1 MSDEAIAF
9 IISVIAGIAA
19 NYICKW
25 LVQYK
30 CRENSLHF
38 IFLI

>member
-1 MSDEAIAF
+1 MSVEAIAF

-25 LVQYK
+25 LDRY
-30 CRENSLHF
+30 L
-38 IFLI
+38 